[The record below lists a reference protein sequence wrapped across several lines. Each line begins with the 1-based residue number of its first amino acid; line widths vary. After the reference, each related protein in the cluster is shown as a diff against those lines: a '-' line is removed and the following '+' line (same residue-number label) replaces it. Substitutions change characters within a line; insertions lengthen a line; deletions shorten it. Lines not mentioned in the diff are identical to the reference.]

1 MGGDYPGPMLPIPNA
16 TGTTPYLPD
25 AFRDAVLAHGL
36 CNDRIY
42 RRDDVIFY
50 AGDPATDLHL
60 VTRGQIKLVMQ
71 TPDGNERIL
80 AVLGEGDLVGAA
92 ILQHATPYQV
102 DAVALTDTT
111 TCPVGRERFLRLTAE
126 RPELLIG
133 FARMLM
139 GRLFHAWELL
149 GGSYASV
156 QTRLSRVLLEQA
168 ERFGVADEGGW
179 VTLETALKHE
189 DMAAMIAST
198 RVSVSGAANELRALG
213 ALEGTRGRYRI
224 HLPSLTTLAER

>member
-1 MGGDYPGPMLPIPNA
+1 MNPLPPSP
-16 TGTTPYLPD
+16 GTTPFDFD

-36 CNDRIY
+36 CNDRVY
-42 RRDDVIFY
+42 RRGDVVFY

-60 VTRGQIKLVMQ
+60 VTGGQVKLVMQ

-92 ILQHATPYQV
+92 ILHHATPYQV

-111 TCPVGRERFLRLTAE
+111 TCPVGRERFLQLSDE
-126 RPELLIG
+126 RPEVLIG

-149 GGSYASV
+149 GGSYAPV
-156 QTRLSRVLLEQA
+156 QVRLARVLLEQA
-168 ERFGVADEGGW
+168 ERFGVGGDDGW
-179 VTLETALKHE
+179 VSLDTALKHE

-198 RVSVSGAANELRALG
+198 RVSVSGSANELRALG

-224 HLPSLTTLAER
+224 HLPSLRTLAEL